1 MLSGARLVRL
11 LGPDCT
17 VLAAHGG
24 FCFGAA
30 LVGTKEGINLLRLK
44 YTLGCPYPGQPRH
57 CFIIDFIQHNAGAGG
72 GCSVLLTGAGGGCSV
87 SYLLGRA
94 ILQRIGSQ
102 SQLAAHIYYLLPE
115 TRAQASIPPRG
126 LVTASKSLHS
136 AAAHSALPSRSHP
149 PFPAPPPPPLL
160 LSVQEGFM

>member
-11 LGPDCT
+11 LGPGCT

-44 YTLGCPYPGQPRH
+44 YTLGCPYPGQPCH

-72 GCSVLLTGAGGGCSV
+72 GCSAMLCVVLTRCAVTSAQWQSLSAGSR
-87 SYLLGRA
+87 YLLSTSRD
-94 ILQRIGSQ
+94 
-102 SQLAAHIYYLLPE
+102 YLLPE
-115 TRAQASIPPRG
+115 TQ
-126 LVTASKSLHS
+126 
-136 AAAHSALPSRSHP
+136 SRHRD
-149 PFPAPPPPPLL
+149 L
-160 LSVQEGFM
+160 

>member
-1 MLSGARLVRL
+1 MTISLSAVSAVSDWYTSPGFEKEAEEDHMLSGARLVRL

-72 GCSVLLTGAGGGCSV
+72 GCSVLLTRARYTSAQWQSKSAGST
-87 SYLLGRA
+87 YLLSTSRD
-94 ILQRIGSQ
+94 S
-102 SQLAAHIYYLLPE
+102 S
-115 TRAQASIPPRG
+115 AS
-126 LVTASKSLHS
+126 V
-136 AAAHSALPSRSHP
+136 HP
-149 PFPAPPPPPLL
+149 ATGTCDRL
-160 LSVQEGFM
+160 

>member
-72 GCSVLLTGAGGGCSV
+72 GCSVVLTGAGGGCSM
-87 SYLLGRA
+87 SYLPVCLTYQGA
-94 ILQRIGSQ
+94 L
-102 SQLAAHIYYLLPE
+102 YF
-115 TRAQASIPPRG
+115 
-126 LVTASKSLHS
+126 
-136 AAAHSALPSRSHP
+136 SALAVKVSWQHISTIYFQRLERKGPSRHGD
-149 PFPAPPPPPLL
+149 L
-160 LSVQEGFM
+160 

>member
-11 LGPDCT
+11 LGPGCT

-44 YTLGCPYPGQPRH
+44 YTLGCPYPGQPCH

-72 GCSVLLTGAGGGCSV
+72 GCSAMLCVVLTRCAVTSAQWQSLSAGST
-87 SYLLGRA
+87 YLLSTSRA
-94 ILQRIGSQ
+94 SSTPPQG
-102 SQLAAHIYYLLPE
+102 LL
-115 TRAQASIPPRG
+115 I
-126 LVTASKSLHS
+126 VTASKYSTFCRAARTRLTQLWRHDHTRHFLLHLHLHCCS
-136 AAAHSALPSRSHP
+136 Q
-149 PFPAPPPPPLL
+149 
-160 LSVQEGFM
+160 SVQEGFMKI

>member
-11 LGPDCT
+11 LGPGCT

-44 YTLGCPYPGQPRH
+44 YTLGCPYPGQPCH

-72 GCSVLLTGAGGGCSV
+72 GCSAVCRTYQVRCNFSAVAVIV
-87 SYLLGRA
+87 SWQQ
-94 ILQRIGSQ
+94 ISTI
-102 SQLAAHIYYLLPE
+102 YLLPE
-115 TRAQASIPPRG
+115 PCPPRY
-126 LVTASKSLHS
+126 
-136 AAAHSALPSRSHP
+136 RD
-149 PFPAPPPPPLL
+149 FLL
-160 LSVQEGFM
+160 

>member
-72 GCSVLLTGAGGGCSV
+72 GCSVLLT
-87 SYLLGRA
+87 RA
-94 ILQRIGSQ
+94 R
-102 SQLAAHIYYLLPE
+102 Y
-115 TRAQASIPPRG
+115 T
-126 LVTASKSLHS
+126 S
-136 AAAHSALPSRSHP
+136 AAISCSTSTAT
-149 PFPAPPPPPLL
+149 
-160 LSVQEGFM
+160 LSPGGFHVETKV

>member
-44 YTLGCPYPGQPRH
+44 YTLGCPYPGQPSH

-72 GCSVLLTGAGGGCSV
+72 GCSV
-87 SYLLGRA
+87 SYLPGRA
-94 ILQRIGSQ
+94 ILQRSGSQ
-102 SQLAAHIYYLLPE
+102 SQLAEHIYNLLPE
-115 TRAQASIPPRG
+115 TRAQRSIPPQG
-126 LVTASKSLHS
+126 LLTAS
-136 AAAHSALPSRSHP
+136 R
-149 PFPAPPPPPLL
+149 
-160 LSVQEGFM
+160 

>member
-1 MLSGARLVRL
+1 MLSGARLSRL

-44 YTLGCPYPGQPRH
+44 YTLGCPYPGQPRY

-72 GCSVLLTGAGGGCSV
+72 GCIVLLTYRGGGRLQCLTYRGGGRLQCVLLTRARYTSAHWQ
-87 SYLLGRA
+87 SKSAGSTYLLSTSRD
-94 ILQRIGSQ
+94 L
-102 SQLAAHIYYLLPE
+102 
-115 TRAQASIPPRG
+115 
-126 LVTASKSLHS
+126 S
-136 AAAHSALPSRSHP
+136 AKVHP
-149 PFPAPPPPPLL
+149 ATGTPDRL
-160 LSVQEGFM
+160 